1 MGDDPEPRELPLR
14 VASFGPRRR
23 DAPRPAVTA
32 FRWLLHSFSAK
43 RTWTASANLVV
54 NLVVGAGFALA
65 TALALLVTLATAWV
79 VGVGTMVR
87 GGALF
92 LSAHMSRF
100 DRRRVERLGGV
111 RIAAPSSPEPGAG
124 ASLRER
130 QVAWGR
136 ATWLWPLSAY
146 QLARLPAAG
155 AAAFVAVGW
164 WWATIACFVVA
175 SQPSGPVQI
184 VGWDVGPMSLGAAG
198 VAGLVVT
205 GVAGVLA
212 WPALVRM
219 AMKLDAALAMHL
231 LGPSRSGQLAAEVSR
246 LSEARALAVTSA
258 EAERRRIERDLHD
271 GLQPQLVSLALDLGL
286 AKARIDKDPE
296 GARAMIERAHEAAKR
311 AAEDLRNLVRG
322 IHPSV
327 LDERGID
334 AALSA
339 LVASCPVPVSVDV
352 DLLRRPEATREAAAY
367 FVVAE
372 AITNVAKH
380 ARARRA
386 SVTVAERGGALHVA
400 VVDDGEGGARLDPGG
415 GLAGLAARVA
425 ALDGTFDLSS
435 PIGGP
440 TRIVAVIPC
449 EP

>member
-1 MGDDPEPRELPLR
+1 M
-14 VASFGPRRR
+14 VS
-23 DAPRPAVTA
+23 
-32 FRWLLHSFSAK
+32 
-43 RTWTASANLVV
+43 
-54 NLVVGAGFALA
+54 LVVGAGFAVA
-65 TALALLVTLATAWV
+65 TATVLLVTAATAWI
-79 VGVGTMVR
+79 VGVGKLVR
-87 GGALF
+87 GGSLF
-92 LSAHMSRF
+92 VAVLMSRF
-100 DRRRVERLGGV
+100 DRRRVERLAGT
-111 RIAAPSSPEPGAG
+111 RIDEPPLPRTGPG

-130 QVAWGR
+130 QVAWGG

-146 QLARLPAAG
+146 QLVRLPVAG

-164 WWATIACFVVA
+164 WWATIACFVA
-175 SQPSGPVQI
+175 AGQPSRAVLV
-184 VGWDVGPMSLGAAG
+184 VGWGVGPMHLGAAG
-198 VAGLVVT
+198 VAGLVVA
-205 GVAGVLA
+205 GVFGVLA
-212 WPALVRM
+212 WPVLVR
-219 AMKLDAALAMHL
+219 AEATLDAALATRL

-246 LSEARALAVTSA
+246 LSESRALAVSSA

-286 AKARIDKDPE
+286 AKTRIEKDPE
-296 GARAMIERAHEAAKR
+296 GARAMVERAHEGAKR